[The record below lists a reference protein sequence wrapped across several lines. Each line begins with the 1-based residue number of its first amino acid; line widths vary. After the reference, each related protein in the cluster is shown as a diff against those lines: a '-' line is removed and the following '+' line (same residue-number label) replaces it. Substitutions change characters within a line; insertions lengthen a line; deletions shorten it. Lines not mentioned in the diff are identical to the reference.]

1 MDENIIISKP
11 ELFEKIKHNFKL
23 SGANKFHVVADF
35 DRTLT
40 QAFVNG
46 EKIPSLMYL
55 LREENILGDTYTKR
69 AQEYYEKYYPIE
81 LDPNYPIE
89 KKKKMMQEWW
99 EKIFDLLIESKLNI
113 QDIERVIKNDHLQL
127 RGGTT
132 QFLNFLKEKNIPLI
146 IISSNGLGDESIS
159 AYLENRGKL
168 YKNIHIVSN
177 SFEWDNEGYAKG
189 IKKPIIHV
197 MNKDETSLSEFPFFR
212 EIKDRKNVLLLG
224 DSLGD
229 VGMVSGFKYKN
240 LIKVGFLNEEI
251 DKNLEKYKENFD
263 VVILNDSDMSYVN
276 EMMKEIIK

>member
-1 MDENIIISKP
+1 
-11 ELFEKIKHNFKL
+11 
-23 SGANKFHVVADF
+23 
-35 DRTLT
+35 
-40 QAFVNG
+40 
-46 EKIPSLMYL
+46 
-55 LREENILGDTYTKR
+55 LGDTYTKR

-113 QDIERVIKNDHLQL
+113 KDIERVIKNDHLQL

>member
-1 MDENIIISKP
+1 MNKNVIISKP

>member
-113 QDIERVIKNDHLQL
+113 KDIERVIKNDHLQL